1 MYGKTAAQYDICRT
15 RISGNNA
22 MVEYCDGGLTMM
34 VAIFE
39 KCVFVVDMDG
49 RSANPQ
55 TEGRLLC
62 RETSHCADG

>member
-1 MYGKTAAQYDICRT
+1 M
-15 RISGNNA
+15 
-22 MVEYCDGGLTMM
+22 MVM

-39 KCVFVVDMDG
+39 KCVIAVDMDG

>member
-1 MYGKTAAQYDICRT
+1 
-15 RISGNNA
+15 
-22 MVEYCDGGLTMM
+22 MM

-39 KCVFVVDMDG
+39 KYVFAVDMDG

-62 RETSHCADG
+62 REMSHCADG